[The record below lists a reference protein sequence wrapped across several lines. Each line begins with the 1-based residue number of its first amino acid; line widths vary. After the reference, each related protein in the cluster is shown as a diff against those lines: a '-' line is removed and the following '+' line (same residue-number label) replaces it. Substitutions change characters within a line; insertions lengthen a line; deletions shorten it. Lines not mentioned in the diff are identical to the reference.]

1 VVERGYEDP
10 RLEWVLGR
18 LRPAD
23 RTVVLAYG
31 LDAAR
36 SDTSAKAR
44 VVGAFPGELL
54 VVQRADEHG
63 VLDGEPAADAVGC

>member
-31 LDAAR
+31 LGGTSWTDAAVFCGR
-36 SDTSAKAR
+36 PPEDGDKIRCRVKYAR
-44 VVGAFPGELL
+44 RLL
-54 VVQRADEHG
+54 ED
-63 VLDGEPAADAVGC
+63 L